1 MVLCDHCFLSRKGY
15 NFILVS
21 YYGEIFF
28 NGRYLSEVV
37 VGSLFIPR
45 HSETLVSVT
54 LLDEMTYWRYLIRRM
69 HEYM

>member
-28 NGRYLSEVV
+28 NGRYLSEAV

-54 LLDEMTYWRYLIRRM
+54 LLDEMICWR
-69 HEYM
+69 